1 MNAAAPIATRALI
14 DVGTAPVDAVAR
26 LEQSRLR
33 LRRHLIALNGRE
45 AGPAGSHPPSG
56 WLDSLRSIPLFGM
69 ALDTVSGWWS
79 QHPLRVV
86 VTLVAAS
93 AASVARPVT
102 QRHPAWALFG
112 ALALGGLVMWAR
124 PWRFAPLRRA
134 VYAGVLPPLV
144 SNVLSRLPAN
154 DWMSV
159 AESLLRRDP
168 TAPTSAGLAAAPVI
182 RPGFPHGSDSAR
194 TSPLH

>member
-1 MNAAAPIATRALI
+1 MNQAAPIAARALM
-14 DVGTAPVDAVAR
+14 DVGTTPIDAVAR
-26 LEQSRLR
+26 LEQSRVR
-33 LRRHLIALNGRE
+33 LRRHLITLNGHE
-45 AGPAGSHPPSG
+45 AGSAGSRPPSG
-56 WLDSLRSIPLFGM
+56 WLDSLRSIPLVHM

-112 ALALGGLVMWAR
+112 ALALGGLVIWAR

-144 SNVLSRLPAN
+144 SNVLSRLPAKG
-154 DWMSV
+154 WMTL
-159 AESLLRRDP
+159 AESLLQRGP
-168 TAPTSAGLAAAPVI
+168 SAPASAGLAAAPANHSSL
-182 RPGFPHGSDSAR
+182 PPGSDFAR